1 MKFCTKSKK
10 GSMSATPVYYKAQQP
25 YTERIKDKGD
35 LNATCVIEY
44 LTKSGNPLKIKFQG
58 EIINSKLNGFYNF
71 TNIGAAIAIGK
82 HFKISNENINFG
94 VAAYSPSNN
103 RSETITQGTNRIT
116 LDAYNANPTSMEVS
130 IKAFALNTN
139 KNGVVILGDMF
150 ELGAYTDEEHQKTV
164 MLLEETNLEEILIV
178 GEAFFKTSSRDS
190 RIQKFKTL
198 NDIKEYLKRK
208 SFNNKNILLKGSR
221 GMALEK
227 LLELL

>member
-1 MKFCTKSKK
+1 LLQDELERMGLSLNCKEGIAMASDPSIILVDLRDDEERKK
-10 GSMSATPVYYKAQQP
+10 NGVIPGSVHAP
-25 YTERIKDKGD
+25 YPNLD
-35 LNATCVIEY
+35 
-44 LTKSGNPLKIKFQG
+44 
-58 EIINSKLNGFYNF
+58 
-71 TNIGAAIAIGK
+71 
-82 HFKISNENINFG
+82 ENINFG
-94 VAAYSPSNN
+94 VSAYSPSNN
-103 RSETITQGTNRIT
+103 RSETITQGTSRIT

-198 NDIKEYLKRK
+198 SDIKEYLKKK
-208 SFNNKNILLKGSR
+208 SFNNKTILLKGSR